1 MGSFLFACDS
11 FKGTLSS
18 ARSSELLAEEARA
31 FFPEADFRS
40 LEVADGGEGT
50 VDAIV
55 ASLGGQ
61 RVSLLAGRPPGP
73 PGRGHLRHAAGGAR
87 RHRDGGRLLACPS
100 SRLAS
105 ATPRKTSTFGTGQ
118 MILDCPG
125 PRRRDISLAHRR
137 LRHQRLRN
145 GRHARAG
152 RPLSRRL
159 WR

>member
-55 ASLGGQ
+55 ASLGGR
-61 RVSLLAGRPPGP
+61 RVSLLAADPLGRPVEATYGMLP
-73 PGRGHLRHAAGGAR
+73 GGAPSSR
-87 RHRDGGRLLACPS
+87 WRPPLACPS

-105 ATPRKTSTFGTGQ
+105 AT
-118 MILDCPG
+118 
-125 PRRRDISLAHRR
+125 LARPAPSAP
-137 LRHQRLRN
+137 
-145 GRHARAG
+145 AR
-152 RPLSRRL
+152 
-159 WR
+159 

>member
-55 ASLGGQ
+55 A
-61 RVSLLAGRPPGP
+61 
-73 PGRGHLRHAAGGAR
+73 
-87 RHRDGGRLLACPS
+87 
-100 SRLAS
+100 
-105 ATPRKTSTFGTGQ
+105 
-118 MILDCPG
+118 
-125 PRRRDISLAHRR
+125 
-137 LRHQRLRN
+137 
-145 GRHARAG
+145 
-152 RPLSRRL
+152 
-159 WR
+159 